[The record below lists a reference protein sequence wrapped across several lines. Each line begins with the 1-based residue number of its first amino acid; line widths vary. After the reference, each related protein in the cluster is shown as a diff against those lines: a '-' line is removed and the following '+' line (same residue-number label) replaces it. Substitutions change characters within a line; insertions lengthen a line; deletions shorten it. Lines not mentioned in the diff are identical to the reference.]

1 MAEASERG
9 HDLEQF
15 GPGIGQFWPA
25 VRRAQMWLSAM
36 VLAELFAILNVG
48 FLTFDI
54 YLAHSVNQFR
64 NRAEYIPLIFSA
76 IAPLLLIFALAAR
89 RRSPAAWKYL
99 GYLVGWLAVLIG
111 LTGVIFHLQS
121 HFFYERTLRSLTY
134 SAPFA
139 APLAYTGLGFLI
151 ILNRMVDA
159 ETLEWAQ
166 WVLLLTLGGFVGNF
180 IFSVTDHAQNGFF
193 RSLEWVPVAAS
204 ALAVGF
210 LAVPLVMRVS
220 RPYIDLCGAILLLEG
235 VVGVWGFAVHAAANL
250 RGPSIHAFDNFIYG
264 APPLAPLLFPNLM
277 LLGLIALRQ
286 LSSRSS

>member
-1 MAEASERG
+1 MATASERSS
-9 HDLEQF
+9 DS
-15 GPGIGQFWPA
+15 GQWWSA
-25 VRRAQMWLSAM
+25 VKRVP
-36 VLAELFAILNVG
+36 VLLTPMILVELFATLNVG

-64 NRAEYIPLIFSA
+64 NRAESIPLFFSA
-76 IAPLLLIFALAAR
+76 IAPLLLIFALGAR
-89 RRSPAAWKYL
+89 YRSPAAWKYL
-99 GYLVGWLAVLIG
+99 GYFIGWIAVLVG

-121 HFFYERTLRSLTY
+121 HFFYEHTLRSLTY

-159 ETLEWAQ
+159 GTLEWAQ
-166 WVLLLTLGGFVGNF
+166 WVLLLALGGFVGNF
-180 IFSVTDHAQNGFF
+180 IFSVADHAQNGFF
-193 RSLEWVPVAAS
+193 RPLEWVPVVAS
-204 ALAVGF
+204 AIAVGF
-210 LAVPLVMRVS
+210 LAVPLLMRVS
-220 RPYIDLCGAILLLEG
+220 RRYIHFCGAMLLLEG
-235 VVGVWGFAVHAAANL
+235 AVGVWGFAVHAAANF

-286 LSSRSS
+286 LASRSA

>member
-1 MAEASERG
+1 MDEASEHSYDSGQLRG
-9 HDLEQF
+9 GSAQS
-15 GPGIGQFWPA
+15 WPT
-25 VRRAQMWLSAM
+25 VRWVQLWLGSEIL
-36 VLAELFAILNVG
+36 VELLAILNVG

-64 NRAEYIPLIFSA
+64 NRAEYIPLAFSA
-76 IAPLLLIFALAAR
+76 IAPLLLIFALVSR
-89 RRSPAAWKYL
+89 GRSPAAWKYL
-99 GYLVGWLAVLIG
+99 GYLVGWVAVLVG

-151 ILNRMVDA
+151 ILNRMVVA

-193 RSLEWVPVAAS
+193 RSLEWVPVVAS

-220 RPYIDLCGAILLLEG
+220 RRYIYLCGAILLLEG
-235 VVGVWGFAVHAAANL
+235 AVGAWGFAVHAAANL

-286 LSSRSS
+286 LASRSS